1 MWATDAAACRA
12 DSAALA
18 PVRRTYW
25 TNHALPEPRYV
36 WADGRYGALYL
47 QGSVAQCGPWRV
59 ARLCPPLRAA
69 DGLPQRPLAV
79 SHLLLDGRYRG
90 TLAEALRRYRP
101 QMVVLSP
108 ALPAALRD
116 TLAIQAAA
124 RHLPVHD
131 IARHGALVVPQ
142 P

>member
-1 MWATDAAACRA
+1 MTCLDSKQIADDQTDA
-12 DSAALA
+12 LLFQL
-18 PVRRTYW
+18 VR
-25 TNHALPEPRYV
+25 L
-36 WADGRYGALYL
+36 L
-47 QGSVAQCGPWRV
+47 
-59 ARLCPPLRAA
+59 
-69 DGLPQRPLAV
+69 QRPLAV

-90 TLAEALRRYRP
+90 TLADALRRYRP

-116 TLAIQAAA
+116 TLALQAAV

-131 IARHGALVVPQ
+131 IARHGALIVPQ